1 MAEFAQPQVTR
12 EIMAEHARNLL
23 DQQITTDNAIT
34 LAVGIFSRSELA
46 RAIMAAN
53 PKPIKYSSAMRR
65 VERWFTGAAET
76 RKPSKASREQ
86 VAEVLK
92 GNQRALAQL
101 FPQGVRMRLNA
112 TLVIGGDP
120 SYSRRRTGII
130 VDFNAEET
138 ADLLVQAQEDP
149 DEAWQTF
156 FDVYICPAGWV
167 EQPVIQFQTR

>member
-1 MAEFAQPQVTR
+1 MAEFDQPAATR
-12 EIMAEHARNLL
+12 EAITQHARDLL
-23 DQQITTDNAIT
+23 SQKITVDNAIP
-34 LAVGIFSRSELA
+34 LAVGMFSRSELA

-53 PKPIKYSSAMRR
+53 PKPIKYSSALRR

-76 RKPSKASREQ
+76 RKPSRASREQ
-86 VAEVLK
+86 VAEILK
-92 GNQRALAQL
+92 ENQRALAQL
-101 FPQGVRMRLNA
+101 FPNGVRMRLNA

-130 VDFNAEET
+130 VDFNADET

-156 FDVYICPAGWV
+156 FDVYVCPAGWV
-167 EQPVIQFQTR
+167 EQPVIQLETR